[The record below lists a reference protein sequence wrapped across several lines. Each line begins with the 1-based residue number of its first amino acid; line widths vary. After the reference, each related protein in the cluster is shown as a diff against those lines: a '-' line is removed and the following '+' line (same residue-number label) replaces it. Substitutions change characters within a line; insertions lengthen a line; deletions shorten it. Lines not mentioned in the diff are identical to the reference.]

1 MFCKP
6 SKINETCVHHS
17 VISRHVQYEKK
28 LQKEIITNTVHTLGV
43 QNSAVVTLILIR
55 RERERE
61 RARERERERGR
72 ERESHN
78 TSLLLQ

>member
-6 SKINETCVHHS
+6 SKINETCVHYS

-28 LQKEIITNTVHTLGV
+28 IQKEIITNTVHTLGV
-43 QNSAVVTLILIR
+43 QNSAVASLISGE

-61 RARERERERGR
+61 RERV
-72 ERESHN
+72 
-78 TSLLLQ
+78 